1 VQPVDTDTQADN
13 DNDNDNGALAAP
25 ATRRRVLLLIK
36 GLGAGGAER
45 LLLNMVRQ
53 RDRQRFDYEVAY
65 ILEDS
70 NSLVPELIDAGV
82 AVHSLGAASNHDLGW
97 TGRLHTLLRQGDFDL
112 MHSHL
117 PYAATLG
124 RIVAAASMTP
134 RRRPA
139 LVYTE
144 HSMWNKM
151 AVAIKAL
158 NRATIGLDD
167 RLLIISQAAKESLPP
182 ALRRRATVVI
192 HGIEMEPVHR
202 ARAARES
209 ARPEVRRE
217 FGLSDGELLVLT
229 VANLRPEKANDVL
242 LRSARTML
250 DRGAPIRFLVAG
262 TGPLRDELE
271 SQRTALGLGDHFRF
285 LGERSDILR
294 LLSAADLFVLP
305 SRQEGL
311 PVVLMEAA
319 AMGVP
324 IVVTRVGEIPNL
336 WTEGL
341 DALIVPPEDPDALVD
356 AISALAG
363 DAELRQRLAAGSLQR
378 STLFDATRFVRQVEG
393 IYDELV
399 PAGPGRGGRQ

>member
-1 VQPVDTDTQADN
+1 MQPVDTNTKAEEDT
-13 DNDNDNGALAAP
+13 GALAAP
-25 ATRRRVLLLIK
+25 APRRRVLLLIK
-36 GLGAGGAER
+36 CLGAGGAER
-45 LLLNMVRQ
+45 LLVNMVRL

-82 AVHSLGAASNHDLGW
+82 AVHSLGAKSNRDLGW
-97 TGRLHTLLRQGDFDL
+97 TGRLRTLLRQGDFDL

-124 RIVAAASMTP
+124 RMVAAASMTP

-144 HSMWNKM
+144 HNMWDKM
-151 AVAIKAL
+151 AIALKAL

-167 RLLIISQAAKESLPP
+167 RLLIISQAAKDSLPP
-182 ALRRRATVVI
+182 PLRREATVVI
-192 HGIEMEPVHR
+192 HGIEMGPVQQALADR
-202 ARAARES
+202 AS

-217 FGLSDGELLVLT
+217 FGLSDGELLVVT
-229 VANLRPEKANDVL
+229 VANLRREKAYDIL
-242 LRSARTML
+242 LQSARTL
-250 DRGAPIRFLVAG
+250 VDRGVPVRFVAAG

-271 SQRTALGLGDHFRF
+271 SRKNALGLGDRFRF
-285 LGERSDILR
+285 LGERFDILR

-311 PVVLMEAA
+311 PVVLMESA
-319 AMGVP
+319 AMGLP
-324 IVVTRVGEIPNL
+324 IVVTGVGEIPNL
-336 WTEGL
+336 WTDGV
-341 DALIVPPEDPDALVD
+341 DALIVPPENPAALVD
-356 AISALAG
+356 AISKAA
-363 DAELRQRLAAGSLQR
+363 DDTTLRQHLAAGSLR
-378 STLFDATRFVRQVEG
+378 RANLFEATRFVRQVET

-399 PAGPGRGGRQ
+399 PAVPGHAGGR

>member
-1 VQPVDTDTQADN
+1 VDTDTQADKET
-13 DNDNDNGALAAP
+13 GAVAAP
-25 ATRRRVLLLIK
+25 AARRRVLLLIK

-45 LLLNMVRQ
+45 LLVNMVRL

-70 NSLVPELIDAGV
+70 NSLVSELIDAGV
-82 AVHSLGAASNHDLGW
+82 AVHSLGAASNRDLGW
-97 TGRLHTLLRQGDFDL
+97 TGRLRTLLRTGDFDL

-124 RIVAAASMTP
+124 RMVAAASMTP

-144 HSMWNKM
+144 HNMWDKM
-151 AVAIKAL
+151 AIALKAL

-167 RLLIISQAAKESLPP
+167 RLLIISQAAKDSLPP

-192 HGIEMEPVHR
+192 HGIEMEPVQQ

-217 FGLSDGELLVLT
+217 FGVSDGELLVLT
-229 VANLRPEKANDVL
+229 VANLRREKAYDVL
-242 LRSARTML
+242 LRSARTL
-250 DRGAPIRFLVAG
+250 VDRRVPVRFVAAG
-262 TGPLRDELE
+262 IGPFRDELE
-271 SQRTALGLGDHFRF
+271 GQRTALGLGDHFRF

-324 IVVTRVGEIPNL
+324 IVMTSVGEIPNL
-336 WTEGL
+336 WTDSI
-341 DALIVPPEDPDALVD
+341 DALIVPPEEPLALAD
-356 AISALAG
+356 AIGAAAG
-363 DAELRQRLAAGSLQR
+363 DAELRRRLAAGSLQR
-378 STLFDATRFVRQVEG
+378 STLFEATRFVRQVEG

-399 PAGPGRGGRQ
+399 PAAPGHAGRR